1 MLLRMQMLM
10 TTMGIMARMKG
21 GARERTRTR
30 PLFVPTQRVGEV
42 EVVFSMKVEEKWRD
56 LTRLPSSAM
65 TLRSGRQES
74 GTSCSGMMRG

>member
-1 MLLRMQMLM
+1 M
-10 TTMGIMARMKG
+10 
-21 GARERTRTR
+21 ARERTRTR

-65 TLRSGRQES
+65 TLRSGCQKLGDHFHHGKDKKSSLFECDS
-74 GTSCSGMMRG
+74 SH